1 MYESRFFVWGGGTYQ
16 VCLPSWIRVWILFE
30 KICCILNVAGVF
42 PIFLELPVGI
52 IPLRHESNPPWAVPP
67 RKLTWQWNIPHLKMY
82 FQLQLGIFQLV
93 MLVSRAVSRRKKK
106 LHVGPLQGS
115 SCYPCWCLYGY
126 HHQRGAS
133 VQPWERHEDGN
144 FLWGNIFKKKI
155 SRLVDSNL
163 R

>member
-93 MLVSRAVSRRKKK
+93 MLVSRAVSRRKKNTPCGTVARLFLLPVLVSLRISPSK
-106 LHVGPLQGS
+106 RRLGATMRKTRGWEFFVGRYLQ
-115 SCYPCWCLYGY
+115 
-126 HHQRGAS
+126 
-133 VQPWERHEDGN
+133 EK
-144 FLWGNIFKKKI
+144 NIQVGRF
-155 SRLVDSNL
+155 
-163 R
+163 